1 MIKGNDKMYKEY
13 DVTYRKRK
21 ETDSET
27 SSIIVTA
34 INGSTAKR
42 LAKGR
47 IPDDCVIMKVKV
59 RR

>member
-1 MIKGNDKMYKEY
+1 MYKEY
-13 DVTYRKRK
+13 DVIYRKRK

-34 INGSTAKR
+34 INGSAAKR

-47 IPDDCVIMKVKV
+47 IPDDCVIIKVKV

>member
-1 MIKGNDKMYKEY
+1 MYKEY

-27 SSIIVTA
+27 NSIIVTA
-34 INGSTAKR
+34 INGSAAKR

-47 IPDDCVIMKVKV
+47 IPDGCVITKVKV